1 MNVIEMLDRP
11 IHRQRFRLMAHGK
24 TAQRRR
30 KARKWLEE
38 TYVETV
44 N

>member
-11 IHRQRFRLMAHGK
+11 IHRQRFRRITRGK

-38 TYVETV
+38 TYMETV